1 MPNALSDDEDAVDEP
16 FEALKTIMENNEAKK
31 AESRQAREQV
41 EREEIEEIS
50 TDEPA
55 APAPTP
61 LINTLKPDLAPDPDD
76 TFPVNTRVQVW
87 WEDPG
92 AWYSSTVNS
101 TQVWRGE
108 KGKSRNPTRQIEVC
122 YDDDATL
129 THSLHNNKVR
139 KCEEMPSHELMP
151 PSNPTS
157 PQGRITTGHRRH
169 PGLCHQTKAKPEPQ
183 LEVLRPSPPK
193 RHSPM
198 QQRQLGRT
206 KYLGQR
212 RTAWR
217 PTKSRRPVPCQ
228 AGRLQSTEWQSQLP
242 LQK

>member
-1 MPNALSDDEDAVDEP
+1 MLSADAQHAGGGVPDSSAADSATDLPDLDEDSDTEVPNALSDDEDAVDEP

-92 AWYSSTVNS
+92 AWYSGTVNS

-151 PSNPTS
+151 PSNS
-157 PQGRITTGHRRH
+157 NF
-169 PGLCHQTKAKPEPQ
+169 TKA
-183 LEVLRPSPPK
+183 VLRQATDVTQAYAT
-193 RHSPM
+193 RR
-198 QQRQLGRT
+198 RQNPNLS
-206 KYLGQR
+206 
-212 RTAWR
+212 WR
-217 PTKSRRPVPCQ
+217 F
-228 AGRLQSTEWQSQLP
+228 
-242 LQK
+242 

>member
-31 AESRQAREQV
+31 AEPRQAREQV

-92 AWYSSTVNS
+92 AWYSGTVNS

-157 PQGRITTGHRRH
+157 PR
-169 PGLCHQTKAKPEPQ
+169 PYYDKPPTSP
-183 LEVLRPSPPK
+183 RPMPPDEGK
-193 RHSPM
+193 T
-198 QQRQLGRT
+198 RT
-206 KYLGQR
+206 SVGGSEAESTEEALSDAAATAGTDEISRSTEDSVATNKVTQAGVIVSC
-212 RTAWR
+212 RT
-217 PTKSRRPVPCQ
+217 
-228 AGRLQSTEWQSQLP
+228 GRLQSTE
-242 LQK
+242 